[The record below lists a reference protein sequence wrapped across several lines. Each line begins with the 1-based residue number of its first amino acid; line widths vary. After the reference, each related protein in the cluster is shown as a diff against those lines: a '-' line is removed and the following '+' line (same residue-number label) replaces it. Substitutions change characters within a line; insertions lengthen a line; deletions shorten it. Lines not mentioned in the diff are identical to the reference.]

1 MLAHLLIILNFTLLT
16 LQQSVGLGT
25 CQKRNGI
32 YSHADKQSPSHT
44 PHESDRHYDYVDV
57 SQTVPPIHPHM
68 TLSTPTNSNV
78 KGVQARRPPRQG
90 WPPKAASRRR
100 MTTDASG
107 QGWPPRPASPRS
119 RQPPTAS
126 GQPPAVS
133 VQRHP
138 TPPAQT
144 AARPPPRG
152 PGPSATGSWLRAS
165 HQPRTTS
172 GQPPAPSGQ
181 RPDSRGISTPPGQT
195 TAGQLPRH
203 RSTRGESYFWTHCFC
218 ILNFRTVGKYKQN
231 VTKM

>member
-16 LQQSVGLGT
+16 LQQSIRLGT

-90 WPPKAASRRR
+90 WPPKAASRWR

-107 QGWPPRPASPRS
+107 QGWPPRPASPR
-119 RQPPTAS
+119 QLAA
-126 GQPPAVS
+126 G
-133 VQRHP
+133 HP
-138 TPPAQT
+138 
-144 AARPPPRG
+144 
-152 PGPSATGSWLRAS
+152 
-165 HQPRTTS
+165 
-172 GQPPAPSGQ
+172 
-181 RPDSRGISTPPGQT
+181 
-195 TAGQLPRH
+195 PRH
-203 RSTRGESYFWTHCFC
+203 RSPRGESYFWSYFC
-218 ILNFRTVGKYKQN
+218 LHFLFPDGQKN
-231 VTKM
+231 TK